1 MKQRSTTNHFS
12 ARFTRVMLI
21 PVIAVLGLFP
31 VSQAFAD
38 TFDEQISQLQS
49 EVNSY
54 QAEAGRLRTEANT
67 LQNAVNALN
76 AQKMAIQAQLDL
88 TQTKLNQLNA
98 EIEANQK
105 KLEQQQMVLGA
116 TISDLSAESTTS
128 PIELL
133 AGSNSIGDFIDRQE
147 YRTSVQEQIE
157 SAIKEV
163 KSLKAKL
170 AAQKIEVEKVLA
182 DQTSQRNDLAA
193 KEAEQANLL
202 AQTQGQE
209 AAYQNL
215 IGAKNS
221 EISSLR
227 EQQRIANARFIS
239 GGSYAAGSG
248 PACGGGYPGRWCNVP
263 MDSVVDDWGMYN
275 RECVSYTAFR
285 VAASGR
291 HMPYWGGIG
300 NANQWD
306 DNARAQGIP
315 VDYSPRVGDVAVS
328 NAGYY
333 GHVMY
338 VEAVHGDGT
347 ISISQYNA
355 DWQGTYSTN
364 RIGTGGLVFIHF

>member
-1 MKQRSTTNHFS
+1 MKRSTTNHFS
-12 ARFTRVMLI
+12 VRFKRVFLI

-38 TFDEQISQLQS
+38 TFDDQINQLQN
-49 EVNSY
+49 EINSY
-54 QAEAGRLRTEANT
+54 QNEAGRLRAEANT

-98 EIEANQK
+98 EIETTQK
-105 KLEQQQMVLGA
+105 KLEKQQMVLTA
-116 TISDLSAESTTS
+116 TISDLSAESSTS

-133 AGSNSIGDFIDRQE
+133 AGSASIGDFIDRQE

-163 KSLKAKL
+163 KTLKAKL
-170 AAQKIEVEKVLA
+170 AAQKVEVEKVLA
-182 DQTSQRNDLAA
+182 DQTAQRNDLAA
-193 KEAEQANLL
+193 KEAEQARLL
-202 AQTQGQE
+202 AETQGQE
-209 AAYQNL
+209 AAYQNM

-227 EQQRIANARFIS
+227 AQQAAANARFI
-239 GGSYAAGSG
+239 GEAGSG
-248 PACGGGYPGRWCNVP
+248 PACGGGYPGRWCNIP
-263 MDSVVDDWGMYN
+263 MDTVVDNWGMYN

-291 HMPYWGGIG
+291 HMPYWGGSG

-315 VDYSPRVGDVAVS
+315 VDYSPRPGDVAIS

-333 GHVMY
+333 GHAMY

-364 RIGTGGLVFIHF
+364 RISVGNLVFIHF